1 MHTEKQF
8 RYYVAGEGYCKDWVY
23 LPEGGYP
30 APLAHNDPKY
40 SDDRI
45 QECMNRCLYAAYR
58 GLAGSEG
65 SDGTRIGNQAF
76 YIKASNQGCGCSSGT
91 CEANGGS
98 GYTSYNIYDTVS
110 GILNRLCT
118 IYTYTNNFIT
128 PDTVNQQ
135 YIDL

>member
-1 MHTEKQF
+1 MHTEKSF
-8 RYYVAGEGYCKDWVY
+8 WYHVAGNGYCNEWVY

-30 APLAHNDPKY
+30 APLAPNDPLY
-40 SDDRI
+40 NEDRV
-45 QECMNRCLYAAYR
+45 QECMNRCLYAAHR

-76 YIKASNQGCGCSSGT
+76 YIKTSNQGCGCSSGT
-91 CEANGGS
+91 CEANEES

-128 PDTVNQQ
+128 PDTGESVI
-135 YIDL
+135 Y